1 MSLDATRWAWQQ
13 RCGKGVD
20 KLVLMSMADRADEAH
35 CCYPSISRLTFDTEL
50 NRKTVQGAIS
60 RMVES
65 GLILDTGK
73 RKGRTGQVKVYQL
86 VGVPDRYTPAQ
97 VKAVQKANVPINGAL
112 TKNRPEDSA
121 VITPE
126 QPQIGNEPIKGIVS
140 IAASK
145 EPGYGLVKEPIYG
158 LVKQPIYGLQNLPVE
173 STKEPTSLK
182 KEKLTKEKQE
192 KEIAEKEIAEKQK
205 LKTDEETENV
215 KPEKYKGIELTNLP
229 DGLTIQ
235 SAKNFI
241 DHRKAIK
248 KPLTQHGF
256 SLYLSALQS
265 CTDCGLNLNQI
276 VDETID
282 AGWQSIKPAWLK
294 NRLNPPSKLP
304 GYRNQQDD
312 SRPRKELVG

>member
-60 RMVES
+60 RMVEC

-86 VGVPDRYTPAQ
+86 VGVPDRYNPAQ
-97 VKAVQKANVPINGAL
+97 VKPVPRANAPINGSL

-121 VITPE
+121 VITPV

-145 EPGYGLVKEPIYG
+145 EPVYGVVKEPIYG
-158 LVKQPIYGLQNLPVE
+158 LVKQPIYGLQNLSVE

-182 KEKLTKEKQE
+182 KQKLTKEKFESE
-192 KEIAEKEIAEKQK
+192 KP
-205 LKTDEETENV
+205 KT
-215 KPEKYKGIELTNLP
+215 EKYKGIELINLP
-229 DGLTIQ
+229 DGLSIQ

-256 SLYLSALQS
+256 SLYLSALQT
-265 CTDCGLNLNQI
+265 CTDCGLDLNQI

-294 NRLNPPSKLP
+294 NRLNPPSKLQS
-304 GYRNQQDD
+304 YRNQQDD
-312 SRPRKELVG
+312 NRPRKELVG